1 MVSTKTIF
9 AYLSYAL
16 LAAVVFLYLLFPD
29 QAVKAY
35 VDGRLAAI
43 DPSLTMQAEAIRL
56 AIPPGIKMIGVDLN
70 HDSVRLA
77 RFDHT
82 RMSPDLMTLLK
93 DEKQIRFQA
102 QLADGTIEGRAA
114 MANTGPSG
122 IMRAEADLARIHI
135 DQLDAVKA
143 IDRLALSGFLAGRLT
158 HDGGRTPTGVT
169 SGLLTVS
176 DLRITLK
183 TPFFGIAD
191 LVFFVAMT
199 ECWWFVRRLESSGG
213 PG

>member
-70 HDSVRLA
+70 RDNVRLA
-77 RFDHT
+77 HFDDARVYWIVCSFT
-82 RMSPDLMTLLK
+82 VC
-93 DEKQIRFQA
+93 KQEA
-102 QLADGTIEGRAA
+102 QY
-114 MANTGPSG
+114 S
-122 IMRAEADLARIHI
+122 
-135 DQLDAVKA
+135 
-143 IDRLALSGFLAGRLT
+143 
-158 HDGGRTPTGVT
+158 
-169 SGLLTVS
+169 
-176 DLRITLK
+176 
-183 TPFFGIAD
+183 
-191 LVFFVAMT
+191 
-199 ECWWFVRRLESSGG
+199 
-213 PG
+213 